1 MIPRE
6 YQLVTV
12 FGGAGFIGRYVCE
25 RLMEADARVRVACRE
40 PRLAHFIQPLGQIG
54 QFGFVRTDLTNAKSV
69 RKAVE
74 GATAVVNLVGAFK
87 HMRAVHATG
96 AETVAKAAAEAG
108 VKALVQVSAIG
119 ADPDSPSEYGRTK
132 AAGEEAVRSAFPNAT
147 IIRPSVVFGS
157 EDDFTNRLARFGG
170 LPFLPLIKP
179 DCKLQPVFVED
190 LAKAIAA
197 AAVDPKAHGGKTYEI
212 VGPNVL
218 TMREIAE
225 TTLRLARQEAEPIDL
240 PDFASSA
247 LSWLGF
253 MPGAPLTRDQWL
265 MLQRHNIAAEG
276 SRGLEAFGITPTP
289 LAAVAE
295 EWLNRYWRGGRFAMR
310 TPPENAA

>member
-1 MIPRE
+1 MIQRE

-25 RLMEADARVRVACRE
+25 RLMEADVRVRVACRE

-54 QFGFVRTDLTNAKSV
+54 QLGMVRADVTKPDSV
-69 RKAVE
+69 RKAVQ
-74 GATAVVNLVGAFK
+74 GSTAVINLVGAFK
-87 HMRAVHATG
+87 HMRAVQSTG
-96 AETVAKAAAEAG
+96 ARHIAEAAAECGA
-108 VKALVQVSAIG
+108 KALVHISAIG
-119 ADPDSPSEYGRTK
+119 ADADSPSEYGRSK
-132 AAGEEAVRSAFPNAT
+132 AGGEEAVRSAFPTAT
-147 IIRPSVVFGS
+147 ILRPSVVFGS

-197 AAVDPKAHGGKTYEI
+197 AALDPKAHGGKTYEI
-212 VGPNVL
+212 AGPNVM
-218 TMREIAE
+218 TMGEIAE
-225 TTLRLARQEAEPIDL
+225 TVLRLSRQEAEPIEL
-240 PDFASSA
+240 PNFASSA

-265 MLQRHNIAAEG
+265 MLQRHNVAAEDAT
-276 SRGLEAFGITPTP
+276 GLEAFGITPTP

-310 TPPENAA
+310 TATDNPA